1 MKNVTKMWSL
11 WLVFILAA
19 AIFVGC
25 KNEYPSSIYKPNA
38 RYNPDPVIT
47 DVTPKFGLAGID
59 TITIVGKNFSANPE
73 EDRVFF
79 NGQKAEVLSASPTTL
94 TVKAPNV
101 PSDSVQIKLNV
112 KGALLFGH
120 YEYIKLE
127 YASIE
132 YGDFSNYDNASG
144 LACDPDENIYVVLT
158 TKKIMKV
165 PPQGD
170 KEVYGTASFIKAT
183 GMKWGPGGY
192 LYMLRGNRTIYRVPP
207 GGGHDE
213 KFIPNV
219 GGRIYDLDFAS
230 SKVLFV
236 VGKADSIISVNMD
249 TKAHFGAAGY
259 PHFFLWG
266 VRVYNGYVYVV
277 GQYSGSDATI
287 PKLAIWRNQI
297 LSDDG
302 KLGPNELVV
311 DWATLAKTKEA
322 LPLSITFSEK
332 GELFIGASEGDAIT
346 VYSLDSGTS
355 HPLYPGV
362 IYPPTNYMCWGNSN
376 YLYVNRHDEHDAA
389 KRRIM
394 RYTMKENG
402 APYYGRK

>member
-1 MKNVTKMWSL
+1 MKTVTKTLSL
-11 WLVFILAA
+11 LLVFFTVA
-19 AIFVGC
+19 AIFVSC
-25 KNEYPSSIYKPNA
+25 KNNYPSSIYDPNA
-38 RYNPDPVIT
+38 KYNPDPVIT

-59 TITIVGKNFSANPE
+59 TITIVGKNFSSNPE

-79 NGQKAEVLSASPTTL
+79 NGEKAEVLSATPTQV

-101 PSDSVQIKLNV
+101 PSDSVQIKINV

-132 YGDFSNYDNASG
+132 YGNFSNYDNTSG

-158 TKKIMKV
+158 TKKIIKV
-165 PPQGD
+165 TPDGEKQD
-170 KEVYGTASFIKAT
+170 YGTASFIKAT
-183 GMKWGPGGY
+183 GTKWGPGGY

-219 GGRIYDLDFAS
+219 GGRIYDLDFDQNHNLYVA
-230 SKVLFV
+230 
-236 VGKADSIISVNMD
+236 GKADSIIAVNLD
-249 TKAHFGAAGY
+249 TKAHFGAAAY
-259 PHFFLWG
+259 VKFFIWN
-266 VRVYNGYVYVV
+266 VRVYDGYVYVV
-277 GQYSGSDATI
+277 GLYNGTDTTI

-297 LSDDG
+297 LSADG

-346 VYSLDSGTS
+346 VYNMKTGTS

-362 IYPPTNYMCWGNSN
+362 IYPPTLYMTWGNSN